1 MLWRVGQAAFGGSG
15 VEGRKAEGNTQTSSN
30 KVLPRRGR
38 WGCSKTK
45 IGEKV
50 EERQRGGLGE
60 GKEREGER
68 EEEEDDKEGGSEVFK
83 EGKGARE

>member
-1 MLWRVGQAAFGGSG
+1 MEGWLSRLGGVGSRGEESRGKHADFKQLGTTKAGKVGLLQDEDWGESGGEAA
-15 VEGRKAEGNTQTSSN
+15 
-30 KVLPRRGR
+30 RR
-38 WGCSKTK
+38 T
-45 IGEKV
+45 
-50 EERQRGGLGE
+50 GE